1 MVVDLVIQA
10 LSAPFSITIL
20 YLLHKYGEMKLSE
33 LLANIGFSKYK
44 SVRKTLMI
52 LAKVGLIKIAIKHIS
67 PRVKA
72 WKIRIT
78 DHGRRVIEG
87 IIKSVSS

>member
-1 MVVDLVIQA
+1 MVIDVVIQA

-44 SVRKTLMI
+44 SVRKTLI
-52 LAKVGLIKIAIKHIS
+52 LLAKVGLVKIAVKHIS

-72 WKIRIT
+72 WKIKIT
-78 DHGRRVIEG
+78 DHGKKVIEG
-87 IIKSVSS
+87 IIKSIGS